1 MKAVKATITAAVM
14 VAVLGFSA
22 GAFAGQVAQRQ
33 NDNAQFFVS
42 KHSPMMQHEKCY
54 KHCKRHHFH
63 VGRHH
68 FVTHDTKKMTT
79 PAAAQ
84 SH

>member
-42 KHSPMMQHEKCY
+42 KNSPMMHKTCHR
-54 KHCKRHHFH
+54 HCKKHHFH

-68 FVTHDTKKMTT
+68 FVTSDTKKMTT
-79 PAAAQ
+79 APSAQ
-84 SH
+84 AH

>member
-33 NDNAQFFVS
+33 NDNAQVFIS
-42 KHSPMMQHEKCY
+42 KNSPMMHKTCHK
-54 KHCKRHHFH
+54 KHCKKHHFH

-68 FVTHDTKKMTT
+68 FTTSDTKKMKTP
-79 PAAAQ
+79 PAAQA
-84 SH
+84 H